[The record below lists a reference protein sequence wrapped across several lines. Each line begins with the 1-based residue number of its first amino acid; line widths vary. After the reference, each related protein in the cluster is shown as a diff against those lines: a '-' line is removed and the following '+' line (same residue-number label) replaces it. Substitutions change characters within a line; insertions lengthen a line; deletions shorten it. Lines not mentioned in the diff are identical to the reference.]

1 MYIGLKVFTAILAI
15 LCVFFTTI
23 GIYALDASLI
33 IIGILFAASILLIV
47 LEAQKR
53 STNPFIKR

>member
-1 MYIGLKVFTAILAI
+1 MYLGLKVFTLILAI
-15 LCVFFTTI
+15 LCVFFTFI

-33 IIGILFAASILLIV
+33 IIGVLFAVSILLIV
-47 LEAQKR
+47 LEAQNR

>member
-23 GIYALDASLI
+23 GIYALDSSLI

-47 LEAQKR
+47 LEAQNR

>member
-1 MYIGLKVFTAILAI
+1 MYLGLKVFTAILAI
-15 LCVFFTTI
+15 LSIFFTGI

-33 IIGILFAASILLIV
+33 IIGVLFAVSILLIV
-47 LEAQKR
+47 LEAQNQ